1 MLNSFQIG
9 GGRIEFIDLAKG
21 FCIIL
26 VVAVHTADFCNV
38 GFPLHTVIKS
48 FRMPL
53 YFCVSGLFFK
63 RYEDFSGFLKRKTN
77 KLAIPFF
84 FFYLLTSVLLAN
96 ALHYVGFEVRN
107 SQYLGWQS
115 LYSFITPEKFPN
127 RPIWFLLCLF
137 WVNTIFYGIVA
148 LSEKIFKE
156 EGSRACSVIAITA
169 LCRTTGYA
177 MSTSGINLPAFIDT
191 ALSCMPFFCF
201 GYLLKRYTDVL
212 RPNMMDKYIPLW
224 LIILAGVTF
233 YFRGGEEGMG
243 FDPNETAVDI
253 IIGGFAGSL
262 AILLLS
268 KRIGHLPL
276 VSYWGR
282 YSIIILCTH
291 MLVIQPTCLIL
302 RHIGFAEVV
311 PAGWMCVITLTIV
324 MFSYLAI
331 IPLCIKFIPWFTAQ
345 KDLIKV

>member
-1 MLNSFQIG
+1 MLNSFQNS
-9 GGRIEFIDLAKG
+9 GRIEFIDLAKG
-21 FCIIL
+21 ICIIL
-26 VVAVHTADFCNV
+26 VVAFHATGLCNV
-38 GFPLHTVIKS
+38 EFPLHSVIKT

-63 RYEDFSGFLKRKTN
+63 RYENFYGFLKRKTN
-77 KLAIPFF
+77 KIAIPFF
-84 FFYLLTSVLLAN
+84 FFFILTSVLLPN
-96 ALHYVGFEVRN
+96 ALHWIGLDTCDSEH
-107 SQYLGWQS
+107 LGWPS
-115 LYSFITPEKFPN
+115 LYAFITPEDFPN
-127 RPIWFLLCLF
+127 IPIWFLLCLF

-148 LSEKIFKE
+148 LSEKISKE
-156 EGSRACSVIAITA
+156 DGARICSVIVLTA
-169 LCRTTGYA
+169 LCRTAGYG

-201 GYLLKRYTDVL
+201 GYLLRRYTNVL
-212 RPNMMDKYIPLW
+212 IPNTMDKHIPLW

-233 YFRGGEEGMG
+233 YFRGGEEGLG
-243 FDPNETAVDI
+243 FDPNETMMNI

-262 AILLLS
+262 AVLLLS
-268 KRIGHLPL
+268 KWIGHLPL
-276 VSYWGR
+276 VSYLGR

-291 MLVIQPTCLIL
+291 LLVLKGIWLIL
-302 RHIGFAEVV
+302 QHIWFSEVV